1 MRENE
6 RMVEPAALSR
16 TVNLMAVR
24 PMSSWLLRLCLLS
37 AALMKRRNSL
47 DIRLSGELSAV
58 AVGGGGK

>member
-6 RMVEPAALSR
+6 RLVELAALSH
-16 TVNLMAVR
+16 TVNLMAVC

-37 AALMKRRNSL
+37 AFLMERRNSL

-58 AVGGGGK
+58 AVGGGGE